1 MTKLTSR
8 TVFSFIVVLLIAA
21 IAFSQGSN
29 LTDDP
34 TPTSTVVV
42 LDMQPVA
49 HSTKAV
55 AVRPTGTATLTAT
68 STAKPTLT
76 ATSTPTPTF
85 TPTPTPTST
94 PTSTP
99 WPTGTVHPPAAVG
112 KALVV
117 DQEWQVLRVYEDG
130 REVRTLPASTGQAPY
145 YTPAFTGRVRY
156 YVGTFYSFGVWADDA
171 WYVFMAAGEIYI
183 HSLPYTKSGDEK
195 IYEGA
200 EHLGVRPSS
209 HGCIRLHP
217 DDAAWLTAWNPGGVP
232 IVVTP
237 PLLDKEW

>member
-1 MTKLTSR
+1 
-8 TVFSFIVVLLIAA
+8 VY
-21 IAFSQGSN
+21 
-29 LTDDP
+29 
-34 TPTSTVVV
+34 
-42 LDMQPVA
+42 
-49 HSTKAV
+49 
-55 AVRPTGTATLTAT
+55 
-68 STAKPTLT
+68 
-76 ATSTPTPTF
+76 
-85 TPTPTPTST
+85 
-94 PTSTP
+94 
-99 WPTGTVHPPAAVG
+99 PPSAVG

-156 YVGTFYSFGVWADDA
+156 YVGTFYSYSFGVWADDA
-171 WYVFMAAGEIYI
+171 WYVFMGAGEIMI
-183 HSLPYTKSGDEK
+183 HGLPYTKSGDEK

-232 IVVTP
+232 IVITP
-237 PLLDKEW
+237 PVLDKEW

>member
-42 LDMQPVA
+42 LDRQPVA
-49 HSTKAV
+49 HATRAV
-55 AVRPTGTATLTAT
+55 AVRPTDTATPTAT
-68 STAKPTLT
+68 STAKPTAT

-85 TPTPTPTST
+85 T

-99 WPTGTVHPPAAVG
+99 WPTGTVHPPSAVG

-156 YVGTFYSFGVWADDA
+156 YVGSFYSFGVWADDA